1 MYIYLLSG
9 FAPGSFYFS
18 RLKMDTQHTFGM
30 NKMTENVINGAQGLF
45 CVTPVHANLHYGV
58 YMTYL
63 GA

>member
-1 MYIYLLSG
+1 
-9 FAPGSFYFS
+9 
-18 RLKMDTQHTFGM
+18 M

-45 CVTPVHANLHYGV
+45 CVTPVHANLHCGV